1 MVNRFSVKLD
11 SLSRPINDIKN
22 TLQKKELSLNDKK
35 SLLYDF
41 GGCLEQTWKL
51 FKYYLEYVE
60 GYDSFGNASKKVY
73 REAYRVGVITE
84 KQCKLLLETIELRK
98 ILFHEYNYED
108 IGRSCEKIALYF
120 ELFDEMLVVFNDIYI
135 RYKHEFEDDLVDY

>member
-1 MVNRFSVKLD
+1 MGSRFNIKYGN
-11 SLSRPINDIKN
+11 LSRSVNGIKN

-60 GYDSFGNASKKVY
+60 GYDSFGNASKNVY
-73 REAYRVGVITE
+73 REVYRVGVITE
-84 KQCKLLLETIELRK
+84 KQCILLLETIDLRK

-108 IGRSCEKIALYF
+108 IDRSCEKIALYF
-120 ELFDEMLVVFNDIYI
+120 ELFDEMLLVFNDIYI
-135 RYKHEFEDDLVDY
+135 RYKHEFEDDLVNY